1 MAEYRAT
8 IGRFAALAT
17 QLCQKYKRK
26 QVKSKSVKVKK
37 CDNNS
42 KEELLKSDNY
52 NRSWGSLDRETTRK
66 RKDSEH
72 LRSTTCCSQ
81 TKIRGTRRIC
91 SSLRERSPSCA
102 ERGRTSFSL
111 SKESLK
117 DVCTACK
124 TEWVKQVCQ
133 RGRARKGC
141 KQLNQKHNCIEKN
154 PGKLIGSKQIGPQT
168 VGPQEVVP

>member
-1 MAEYRAT
+1 MGVGLAEYRAT
-8 IGRFAALAT
+8 VGRFAALAT
-17 QLCQKYKRK
+17 QLCQKSKRK

-37 CDNNS
+37 CDNS
-42 KEELLKSDNY
+42 PKEELLKSEKY

-66 RKDSEH
+66 RSYSKQ
-72 LRSTTCCSQ
+72 LRSTTCSL
-81 TKIRGTRRIC
+81 TKVRDIGRIC

-141 KQLNQKHNCIEKN
+141 KQLNQKHNCIEMN
-154 PGKLIGSKQIGPQT
+154 PGLQIDWLWL
-168 VGPQEVVP
+168 